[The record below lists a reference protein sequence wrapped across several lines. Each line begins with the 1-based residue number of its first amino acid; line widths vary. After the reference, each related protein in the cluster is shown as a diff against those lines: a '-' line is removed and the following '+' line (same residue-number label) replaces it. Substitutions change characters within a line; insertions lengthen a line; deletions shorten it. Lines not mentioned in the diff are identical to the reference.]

1 MIALISASRPISAND
16 LVNKLFHQNILEPLN
31 NNKTRTFG
39 EAYTA
44 TKNNNVNNSSDQ
56 RCVILL
62 GDPALRISL
71 PQYEVVTTSINGID
85 PEVEN
90 DTLKA
95 LSNVTISGKIMD
107 ADSNFME
114 DFNGE
119 IQITLFDKSSTY
131 YTLDNENNGSI
142 LDFEQ
147 QKNILHKSKTKVE
160 NGLFTHSFT
169 MPKDIAYNYG
179 YGKLSYY
186 AYSDSA
192 DAGGYCDKFVVGGI
206 DNSVIVVET
215 RPVVKLYIGDSNFR
229 SGGITNENPELY
241 AVVSDNIAINT
252 VGSGL
257 GHDLTATLD
266 NAANT
271 FILNDFFE
279 QDQFDANKG
288 YIRFPFYSLNEGE
301 HTLTLKAWNIF
312 NFSSSATITFNVI
325 SKNEETFSNLK
336 NFPNPFK
343 NSTSFFLEH
352 NQSSKIKSA
361 EIHIFNTAGMR
372 VKTIPVNNPSNGYTI
387 GPIQWDGTTDGGQ
400 KLKSGIYI
408 YRMLINTENGKE
420 YTESK
425 KLVIL

>member
-1 MIALISASRPISAND
+1 
-16 LVNKLFHQNILEPLN
+16 
-31 NNKTRTFG
+31 
-39 EAYTA
+39 
-44 TKNNNVNNSSDQ
+44 
-56 RCVILL
+56 
-62 GDPALRISL
+62 
-71 PQYEVVTTSINGID
+71 
-85 PEVEN
+85 
-90 DTLKA
+90 TLKA

-186 AYSDSA
+186 AYSDSS

-206 DNSVIVVET
+206 DNSVIIVET